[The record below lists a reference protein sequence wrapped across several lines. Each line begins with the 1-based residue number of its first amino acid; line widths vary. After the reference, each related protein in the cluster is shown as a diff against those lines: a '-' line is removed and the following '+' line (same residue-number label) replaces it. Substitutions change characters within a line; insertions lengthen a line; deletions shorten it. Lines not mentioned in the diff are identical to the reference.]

1 MTAEGLDEID
11 LGILHL
17 LQKDARNNT
26 PVDIARQ
33 LPVSDQTV
41 RNRIAKM
48 ERMGVLEG
56 YVPVINYRNAG
67 FSIRLEFCCT
77 APIQRREELAQAAL
91 EIPHVVRVEEMLSS
105 HENVRILAVSDDSD
119 EMNEIAT
126 EIDELGLTIV
136 SERLRRCAYVQPFNH
151 FGEGVVS
158 DEE

>member
-1 MTAEGLDEID
+1 MAAEGLDETD

-26 PVDIARQ
+26 PVDIARE

-41 RNRIAKM
+41 RNRIQKM

-91 EIPHVVRVEEMLSS
+91 ELPHVVRVEEMLSA
-105 HENVRILAVSDDSD
+105 HENVRVLAVSNDSD
-119 EMNEIAT
+119 EIHQIAT

-151 FGEGVVS
+151 FGKGVVS
-158 DEE
+158 DE

>member
-1 MTAEGLDEID
+1 MTAEGLDETD

-26 PVDIARQ
+26 PVDIAKQ

-56 YVPVINYRNAG
+56 YVPVINYQNAG

-77 APIQRREELAQAAL
+77 APLQRREELAQAAL
-91 EIPHVVRVEEMLSS
+91 ELPHVVRVEEMLSS
-105 HENVRILAVSDDSD
+105 HENVRILAVSNDSD
-119 EMNEIAT
+119 EINEIAT
-126 EIDELGLTIV
+126 KIDELGLTIV

-151 FGEGVVS
+151 FGEGIVS
-158 DEE
+158 DD

>member
-1 MTAEGLDEID
+1 MTAEGLDETD

-77 APIQRREELAQAAL
+77 APLQRREELAQAAL
-91 EIPHVVRVEEMLSS
+91 ELPHVVRVEEMLSS
-105 HENVRILAVSDDSD
+105 HENVRVLAVSNDSD
-119 EMNEIAT
+119 EINEIAT
-126 EIDELGLTIV
+126 KIDELGLTIV

-151 FGEGVVS
+151 FGEGIVS
-158 DEE
+158 DD